1 MTTLESSNTHM
12 DTEEEEQQ
20 RDQIIE
26 QLELLNKKMTQQNS
40 VRHNF
45 MKGIIYGVGFFIG
58 SVVIATIL
66 LGLLSP
72 WFGQIDFVRNN
83 FERGT
88 SLK

>member
-1 MTTLESSNTHM
+1 ME
-12 DTEEEEQQ
+12 TEEQK
-20 RDQIIE
+20 DKIIE

-66 LGLLSP
+66 LGILSP
-72 WFGQIDFVRNN
+72 WFGKIDFVRDN
-83 FERGT
+83 FIKGT

>member
-1 MTTLESSNTHM
+1 MSM
-12 DTEEEEQQ
+12 DTEEQK
-20 RDQIIE
+20 DKIIE

-66 LGLLSP
+66 LGILSP
-72 WFGQIDFVRNN
+72 WFGKIDFVRDN
-83 FERGT
+83 FVKGT

>member
-1 MTTLESSNTHM
+1 M
-12 DTEEEEQQ
+12 DLQEEEQK
-20 RDQIIE
+20 DKIIE

-45 MKGIIYGVGFFIG
+45 MKGIIYGIGFFIG

-72 WFGQIDFVRNN
+72 WFGKIDFVRNT

-88 SLK
+88 SLQ

>member
-1 MTTLESSNTHM
+1 M
-12 DTEEEEQQ
+12 DTEEQK
-20 RDQIIE
+20 DKIIE

-72 WFGQIDFVRNN
+72 WLGKIDFVRDN
-83 FERGT
+83 FIKGT

>member
-1 MTTLESSNTHM
+1 M
-12 DTEEEEQQ
+12 DTEEQK
-20 RDQIIE
+20 DKIIE

-66 LGLLSP
+66 LGILSP
-72 WFGQIDFVRNN
+72 WFGKIDFVRDN
-83 FERGT
+83 FVKGT